1 MPSGHSFG
9 YAGFQQ
15 SSENPFQGRVVFSIW
30 DQGGCDQDVN
40 SNCPADQLA
49 QTTQC
54 GTGIQCTG
62 FGGEGTGRKSIV
74 YDNFLHFFP
83 FVLTRVLPGSL
94 SCAHRGGSPVLGDV
108 TRHVR

>member
-15 SSENPFQGRVVFSIW
+15 SSENPFQGRVLFSIW

-74 YDNFLHFFP
+74 YDIFPPIFP
-83 FVLTRVLPGSL
+83 FVLTRFLPGSL
-94 SCAHRGGSPVLGDV
+94 SCAHRGGSPVWAMPLA
-108 TRHVR
+108 T